1 MTPRHVRALRGT
13 AAAWVATVI
22 AATAHTLGGGGA
34 PSPALVA
41 AVGVLAAPFAVAL
54 IGRTL
59 SAWRIGATVL
69 ASQALFHVAFAA
81 TADADPAALHGH
93 HVTHLGSDLS
103 AVVVPDAPM
112 LAAHILAALATL
124 AGLYGGERMLR
135 ALGRGI
141 RSLFSRARAVAPRP
155 STPRLVAVSPAP
167 FPAALRIVLSD
178 VSRRGPPALV

>member
-13 AAAWVATVI
+13 AAAWVAAVV

-41 AVGVLAAPFAVAL
+41 AVGILAAPVAVAL
-54 IGRTL
+54 VGRRPST
-59 SAWRIGATVL
+59 WRIGASVL
-69 ASQALFHVAFAA
+69 ASQALFHVAFAV

-93 HVTHLGSDLS
+93 HLTHLGGDLS

-112 LAAHILAALATL
+112 LAAHALAAIATL

-141 RSLFSRARAVAPRP
+141 RSLFTRLRGVAPRP
-155 STPRLVAVSPAP
+155 SQPRVAPAP
-167 FPAALRIVLSD
+167 AGPLLFAARIVLSD